1 MESIFLW
8 MALTPLQAEEL
19 QSHRRISPDI
29 DSARIDLSATT
40 APVGRAADIQQY
52 DEFSYWDYTLI
63 RVEITALGYFRKMEA
78 NVLERTC
85 PGEFRW
91 YGLMMPEETD
101 DQGRLLYKVIEQPTE
116 LTTFTREQ
124 RDGRN

>member
-1 MESIFLW
+1 
-8 MALTPLQAEEL
+8 MALTPPQAEEL
-19 QSHRRISPDI
+19 KSHRRISPDI

-40 APVGRAADIQQY
+40 APVGRAADIQQC

-91 YGLMMPEETD
+91 YGLMMLEETD